1 MGRGAGQLGC
11 GTSPEHGVSL
21 CHLASGHAGLG
32 TSVGSGKRSECRGV
46 PAANDSYWANIVG
59 DRERALILS
68 ASGAPAYAGHS
79 AGSTHLPGSYTTSP
93 RGPFVLGI
101 VVQIVALG
109 LTLFLPREGTKQ
121 QAV

>member
-1 MGRGAGQLGC
+1 M
-11 GTSPEHGVSL
+11 
-21 CHLASGHAGLG
+21 
-32 TSVGSGKRSECRGV
+32 
-46 PAANDSYWANIVG
+46 G

-68 ASGAPAYAGHS
+68 ASGALAALVTLPAAPLAGI
-79 AGSTHLPGSYTTSP
+79 LYTTSP